1 MADIQGIFYA
11 EFDNHVGP
19 TIRSIYPND
28 ILTKEYS
35 EILSEYI
42 ILEKHLNE
50 EVISLNYDKLCC
62 MFICTNLNDKKYE
75 RNTLSFSIGFL
86 LSPNV
91 NNSLNQ
97 SGSSHLIVPTVA
109 YSRVLRQIFFFFR
122 DLEVSFARI
131 IVCN

>member
-28 ILTKEYS
+28 ILTKEYQ
-35 EILSEYI
+35 EVLSEYI

-50 EVISLNYDKLCC
+50 EVISINYDKLSC

-91 NNSLNQ
+91 NSVLNPSQ
-97 SGSSHLIVPTVA
+97 SYHFTVPTVA
-109 YSRVLRQIFFFFR
+109 YSRVLKQVFLFFR
-122 DLEVSFARI
+122 DLEVS
-131 IVCN
+131 C